1 MVVIS
6 SESKF
11 ATQARIIGGGNTKL
25 GDTIGTFSKLMGDEE
40 YYIPE
45 LGMTVEGSCGKFC
58 KGCSKDCYV
67 RKSYYRWTDRET
79 GECSVKLGHA
89 KNTLALREDIETAF
103 KQLDLQLS
111 RKRKPWL
118 YVRWDQ
124 SGEYMSE
131 QECRLHAD
139 LFDRHQESNTYVYTK
154 AFEYVTPVLLEGA
167 VPDNMTTLFSI
178 WHEYGI
184 EEFKKV
190 QHLPN
195 VKAFVYC
202 DKNRDSENGWGP
214 EEYAQHGI
222 IIQTFCAAY
231 DTKGKMN
238 HDLTCDVC
246 QKCMNRAAGCK
257 IIGCWS
263 H

>member
-1 MVVIS
+1 MTVIS
-6 SESKF
+6 KDSKF
-11 ATQARIIGGGNTKL
+11 ANQARIIGGGNTKL
-25 GDTIGTFSKLMGDEE
+25 GTSMGTFSKLMGDEE

-45 LGMTVEGSCGKFC
+45 LGMTVRGSCGGFC
-58 KGCSKDCYV
+58 EGCKKDCYV
-67 RKSYYRWTDRET
+67 RKSYYRWTDSET

-89 KNTLALREDIETAF
+89 KNTLAFREDMETAF

-111 RKRKPWL
+111 RKKKPWD

-124 SGEYMSE
+124 SGELMSE
-131 QECRLHAD
+131 LEYRLWAKM
-139 LFDRHQESNTYVYTK
+139 FDKHKETASYVYTK

-167 VPDNMTTLFSI
+167 TPDNTTTLFSI

-202 DKNRDSENGWGP
+202 DKNKDPENGWGP
-214 EEYAQHGI
+214 EEYAAHGI
-222 IIQTFCAAY
+222 DIQTFCMAY

-246 QKCMNRAAGCK
+246 QKCMNRALPCK
-257 IIGCWS
+257 VIGCWS